1 MAVQQKPQQLIYN
14 KYSKHTNQI
23 NHTKHTKDTKH
34 SNHFIFKIIQINK
47 YKFRDVEY

>member
-23 NHTKHTKDTKH
+23 NHTKHTKDTKR
-34 SNHFIFKIIQINK
+34 SARFIFKIVQINK
-47 YKFRDVEY
+47 YKCRDLEY